1 MYIHFFLILPACSG
15 LTFFHFNFARVL
27 IYIWDMLLS
36 GRGPRLEGGMCA
48 CGWYLDG
55 GVVDLVVG
63 HVVILRFAC
72 HGQFCFSSP
81 LHDIDVSP

>member
-1 MYIHFFLILPACSG
+1 MFGVEVYSFQFCQGFDLYLGDA
-15 LTFFHFNFARVL
+15 VL
-27 IYIWDMLLS
+27 RERP
-36 GRGPRLEGGMCA
+36 GVEGGMCA